1 VTASDQPHRRTVAA
15 PVAFEGVGI
24 HTGAPSRLEVR
35 PAEADSGIRL
45 SRMEDGRPPLEAH
58 IRYADGP
65 KSDRRTVLVGPEGQ
79 RFEQIEH
86 VMAALA
92 AHGVSD
98 AEVVMQGPEPPFL
111 GGGSLEYMR
120 GLREGGF
127 VDFKDRP
134 WEPITLTRPVR
145 VEADGAEM
153 VAAPCQA
160 LHLSCFVEFPGTVV
174 GSMGASLQ
182 VTADSFESG
191 AAAARTFALKRDI
204 EGLWAAGLARGGTL
218 DNALVFDENGYANPS
233 LHFPDEVARHKIV
246 DLLGDLA
253 LIARPLRGHFWA
265 WRAGHRAHIAFAKAI
280 HEVTRQP

>member
-1 VTASDQPHRRTVAA
+1 MPASPIPHRRTVAA

-24 HTGAPSRLEVR
+24 HTGAPCRLEVR
-35 PAEADSGIRL
+35 PAEADSGILLDRP
-45 SRMEDGRPPLEAH
+45 SDERPPMEAH

-65 KSDRRTVLVGPEGQ
+65 ASVRRTVLIGPEGQ
-79 RFEQIEH
+79 RFEQVEH

-98 AEVVMQGPEPPFL
+98 ALIVMEGPEPPFL

-127 VDFKDRP
+127 VDYTASP
-134 WEPITLTRPVR
+134 WEVLTLTRPVR
-145 VEADGAEM
+145 VESEGAEM
-153 VAAPCQA
+153 VAAPSDKLC
-160 LHLSCFVEFPGTVV
+160 LSCFVEFPGTVV
-174 GSMGASLQ
+174 GSMGSTLE
-182 VTADSFESG
+182 VTAASFETG
-191 AAAARTFALKRDI
+191 AAAARTFALKGDI
-204 EGLWAAGLARGGTL
+204 ERLRAAGLARGGTL
-218 DNALVFDENGYANPS
+218 ENALVFDNSGYENEF
-233 LHFPDEVARHKIV
+233 LHFPDEVSRHKIV

-280 HEVTRQP
+280 HEESGRS